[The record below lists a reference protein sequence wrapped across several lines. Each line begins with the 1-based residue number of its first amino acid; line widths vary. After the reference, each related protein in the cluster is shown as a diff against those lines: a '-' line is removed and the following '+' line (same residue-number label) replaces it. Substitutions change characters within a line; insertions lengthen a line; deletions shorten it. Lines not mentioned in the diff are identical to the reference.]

1 METILLI
8 SILGLIL
15 QGIIIAVM
23 PFICMKVFQRLV
35 MPGLEEARKAG
46 MEMLQQ
52 AETEPE
58 EDEVEHYKFMQS
70 ISPLA
75 RMYTGW
81 TPESEEEKSGP
92 EGVPHDQDPTIKEL
106 YADIAAAVSQGQGQ
120 ERSGK
125 QP

>member
-8 SILGLIL
+8 SIIGN
-15 QGIIIAVM
+15 IALAGVIAIM

-52 AETEPE
+52 AAE
-58 EDEVEHYKFMQS
+58 ESEEEEIEHYKFMRS

-75 RMYTGW
+75 RMYAEGW
-81 TPESEEEKSGP
+81 NPGYEPETETSGP
-92 EGVPHDQDPTIKEL
+92 IPHDQDPIIKSL
-106 YADIAAAVSQGQGQ
+106 YADIAASASQAQGQHK
-120 ERSGK
+120 ERET
-125 QP
+125 